1 MKKREPFFAQGE
13 QGFNRPEQPKP
24 REDKDIPVNAKK
36 KESELEGPD
45 GPTPWEQE
53 NQ

>member
-13 QGFNRPEQPKP
+13 QGFDRPEQPKP
-24 REDKDIPVNAKK
+24 KEDRDTPVETKK

-45 GPTPWEQE
+45 GPTPWQT
-53 NQ
+53 QDR